1 MLKGGD
7 KIDIDNAVL
16 YAGGCPEDFHYH
28 YAYKDS
34 VNDGM
39 VLYVISKLDSKNI
52 FNHKTRY
59 LVRVPE
65 KSLIYVFIL
74 FFFKTISSGLHLY

>member
-1 MLKGGD
+1 MLKRGD

-34 VNDGM
+34 VKDGTVFM
-39 VLYVISKLDSKNI
+39 SLVDLTQKIFSITKLGIDYGFLKK
-52 FNHKTRY
+52 F
-59 LVRVPE
+59 
-65 KSLIYVFIL
+65 
-74 FFFKTISSGLHLY
+74 